1 MCVIARSRW
10 AKVRTS
16 QLNWA
21 GPRRAEPNNYPAIR
35 RIAVTPG
42 VCPVTG
48 AWRTVSASQRLIRF
62 LCFSHTAWTHWPL
75 GTHVF
80 DCRHTPLR
88 IIWALLDF
96 YCTPRS
102 KSPENDKKPDEEEEE
117 IEIKIP
123 QSAVLME
130 SINNLT
136 FMHMNGL
143 TSKTSF
149 EDVTRAVQTHVSTN
163 KIQKPIKS
171 YFKSK

>member
-102 KSPENDKKPDEEEEE
+102 KSPAATMEKKAEPSTKVKKRNKG
-117 IEIKIP
+117 IQGLNFGRKVKSNSRTWFKQSPQFRRNCLQIWRVKIGHI
-123 QSAVLME
+123 SALE
-130 SINNLT
+130 KQ
-136 FMHMNGL
+136 G
-143 TSKTSF
+143 
-149 EDVTRAVQTHVSTN
+149 
-163 KIQKPIKS
+163 
-171 YFKSK
+171 